1 MYQQKCATWSCNRTQ
16 FGEEQCTAL
25 EASCNEANNSLWT
38 GCPRLTNQTHPD
50 SRQLNCSTATCS
62 CQDVGTCLEGRAAWS
77 PQNCFPSD
85 LSGLSC
91 RFAGQTQSS
100 CAKTITAYETVCSA
114 VAPAGGWIMQMENL
128 DRYTNKSEETYKIFG
143 NNRSRPWTR
152 NSTADPDAYFEAT
165 KGSDWS
171 MWSATLLA
179 NSVKLGAPG
188 EPAVAFGPSLPG
200 SPVGAQLRPGQSELQ
215 WDARFGYTG
224 AGTFTT
230 PWKICF

>member
-1 MYQQKCATWSCNRTQ
+1 MESSCN
-16 FGEEQCTAL
+16 G
-25 EASCNEANNSLWT
+25 ASNSPWT
-38 GCPRLTNQTHPD
+38 GCPRPANQTHPD
-50 SRQLNCSTATCS
+50 SRQLNCTAAACS

-179 NSVKLGAPG
+179 NSIKLGAPG

-200 SPVGAQLRPGQSELQ
+200 SPVGARLRPGQSELR
-215 WDARFGYTG
+215 WDACFGYTG